1 MKKFFALFLSIASV
15 VACDTI
21 DEPLK
26 NPGSTNG
33 PDTTVDE
40 ALTLKKVLIEEFT
53 GVTCNNC
60 PNAAKVVKQ
69 LIEAYPGRVVAMGIH
84 AGGFANPNPADG
96 YPDDLRT
103 EEGTAIF
110 NFANPA
116 GVPSALIDR
125 TDYGRSSFV
134 KFSSGWASSV
144 AEIVENQEKTDLII
158 DSEVFFNTST
168 RELDIETNFTA
179 VNDLAGA
186 DLYYAVMLTENDVIT
201 AQKLPDNSRD
211 PAYAQQHVLRASINS
226 AFGLPLQLPA
236 NTAGSSIS
244 HSNDLILDSEWV
256 AENCHVVIYVYDDA
270 SKRILQAE
278 EIAL

>member
-1 MKKFFALFLSIASV
+1 MKRFFALFITLVSLL
-15 VACDTI
+15 ACDTI

-26 NPGSTNG
+26 NPGSNG
-33 PDTTVDE
+33 DPDTTVDE
-40 ALTLKKVLIEEFT
+40 ALTQKKVLIEEFT

-69 LIEAYPGRVVAMGIH
+69 LIEAYPGRVIAMGIH
-84 AGGFANPNPADG
+84 AGGFATPNPADG

-110 NFANPA
+110 EFANPA

-125 TDYGRSSFV
+125 TDFGSNAFV
-134 KFSSGWASSV
+134 KFRNGWPTAV
-144 AEIVENQEKTDLII
+144 ADIIEGQDKTDLII
-158 DSEVFFNTST
+158 DADVFYNQAT
-168 RELDIETNFTA
+168 RELDVEAEFRA

-186 DLYYAVMLTENDVIT
+186 DLYWVAMLTENDVVT

-211 PAYAQQHVLRASINS
+211 PSYSQQHVLRASFNS
-226 AFGLPLQLPA
+226 AFGSQLQLPA
-236 NTAGSSIS
+236 NTAGSTKS
-244 HSNDLILDSEWV
+244 HTTALIVDEDWV

-270 SKRILQAE
+270 SKRILQVE
-278 EIAL
+278 EIAI